1 MGQSNERDAAAHGG
15 RRMTSEAADFPRC
28 SRLATLVGKLLLRL
42 AGWRVQEPEY
52 PGPKFILIA
61 APHTSNWDV
70 YFMLACGWTLGLTV
84 CWIAKDSLFRFPLGG
99 LMRWLGGIP
108 VDRSKNQNQV
118 QAAAALFR
126 DRPALIVAVAPE
138 GTRGKAEHWRSGF
151 YYMALEAHVPIGLG
165 FLDYARKVGGIQG
178 FYQPSG
184 DIHADMTHFREAYR
198 DVRGKYP
205 EKESPAR
212 LKDEVGS

>member
-126 DRPALIVAVAPE
+126 DRPALIVAVAP
-138 GTRGKAEHWRSGF
+138 RGPAARRSTG
-151 YYMALEAHVPIGLG
+151 
-165 FLDYARKVGGIQG
+165 ARASITW
-178 FYQPSG
+178 PSRPTSPS
-184 DIHADMTHFREAYR
+184 ASAFSTT
-198 DVRGKYP
+198 
-205 EKESPAR
+205 PAR
-212 LKDEVGS
+212 WAASRASTSRAATSTPT